1 MKNITTTLLKNSIEG
16 LLSKNEKFFKQNLT
30 QALAI
35 KLHESFLQVKNNV
48 SKKLLYT
55 EETTPDSIELKEFI
69 DFTKNFNP
77 GIHKFKNGF
86 SINISESDVV
96 LLKKLFES
104 LSPENRQKMVSEIL
118 TNEEAL
124 KQHLTFSQKVKNL
137 I

>member
-16 LLSKNEKFFKQNLT
+16 LLSKNDKFFKQNLT

-55 EETTPDSIELKEFI
+55 EEQTPDSIELKEFI

-77 GIHKFKNGF
+77 GIYKFKNGF

>member
-55 EETTPDSIELKEFI
+55 EEQTPDSVELKEFI
-69 DFTKNFNP
+69 DFTENFNP
-77 GIHKFKNGF
+77 GIQKFKNGF
-86 SINISESDVV
+86 SINISESDVI

>member
-30 QALAI
+30 QALTI

-55 EETTPDSIELKEFI
+55 EERTPDSIELKEFI
-69 DFTKNFNP
+69 DFTENFNP

>member
-55 EETTPDSIELKEFI
+55 EEQTPDSIELKEFI

-77 GIHKFKNGF
+77 GIYKFKNGF